1 MAEIGVNYAFA
12 VIGNT
17 NPLPIKCSKFGLYFF
32 FPARK
37 IFLSSKL
44 FSAMNVE
51 HQRSLLA
58 QCSK

>member
-32 FPARK
+32 FR
-37 IFLSSKL
+37 
-44 FSAMNVE
+44 
-51 HQRSLLA
+51 
-58 QCSK
+58 